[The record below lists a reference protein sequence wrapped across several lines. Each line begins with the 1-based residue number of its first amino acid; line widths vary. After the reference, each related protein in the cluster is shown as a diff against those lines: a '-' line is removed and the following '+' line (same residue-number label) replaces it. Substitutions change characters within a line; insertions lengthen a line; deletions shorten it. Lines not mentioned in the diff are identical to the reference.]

1 MCDQADRK
9 VHTNTRRTEQNR
21 TEHKEWKKRKKE
33 RKKRQFNRLPTLF
46 WFCTRLPTFEAN
58 KTSIEDR

>member
-33 RKKRQFNRLPTLF
+33 RNDNSIVCQHCSGFVQGCQLLKQ
-46 WFCTRLPTFEAN
+46 TRHQ
-58 KTSIEDR
+58 